1 MERKIMRAID
11 LHTHSNCSDG
21 SYSVK
26 ELIDYAHDKGL
37 SAIALTDHDTV
48 AGLDEGIAYTAGKYP
63 DMEFV
68 PGIEYSTVEEGKDV
82 HIVGLYI
89 NHRDEA
95 YQKKLQEFK
104 DSRINRNIKMCKKLT
119 EEAGIP
125 ITYDELVEKNPGAVI
140 TRAHYAK
147 LIMEKG
153 YVKSRQEVFDR
164 LIGDNCPYFVPREKI
179 LPEQAIEHILQ
190 AGGVPILAHPILYRM
205 SDERLENLVKR
216 LKAAGLMGLEAI
228 YSTYEPRE
236 ERDMK
241 ALAGKYDLLVSG
253 GSDFHGANKKDIDL
267 AVGRGKLFVPEE
279 LLAPIKMAAGKK

>member
-1 MERKIMRAID
+1 MRAID

>member
-1 MERKIMRAID
+1 MRAID

-119 EEAGIP
+119 EEAGIS

-279 LLAPIKMAAGKK
+279 LLPPIKMAAGKK

>member
-1 MERKIMRAID
+1 MRAID

-48 AGLDEGIAYTAGKYP
+48 AGLDEGIAYAAGKYP

-279 LLAPIKMAAGKK
+279 LLPPIKMAAGKK